1 MPQLI
6 EETNGS
12 HQQQGSD
19 YLGNRAAEMARLE
32 KHLKGRLAAA
42 AEHFNRDHKKGF
54 QYLQVSAP
62 GGSLRHIWGPAA
74 V

>member
-1 MPQLI
+1 
-6 EETNGS
+6 
-12 HQQQGSD
+12 
-19 YLGNRAAEMARLE
+19 MARLE